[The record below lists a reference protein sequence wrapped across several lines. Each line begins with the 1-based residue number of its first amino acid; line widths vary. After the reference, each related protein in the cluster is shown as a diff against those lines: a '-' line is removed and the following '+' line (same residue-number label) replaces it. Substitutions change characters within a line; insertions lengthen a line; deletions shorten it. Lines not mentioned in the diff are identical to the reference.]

1 MGFFLP
7 STPLMGS
14 AGIDMG
20 GGGGDM
26 SGVMDS
32 TIDTGTDTGADE
44 GAVDDATGTTDDT
57 TTDEAA
63 PVEDTAATGEPFK
76 GRAIENGKI
85 NPAAKAVLDEIKAKS
100 PALEKQIRNALIRQ
114 DVFAREFGSVQDV
127 KAKIAGYE
135 ATINELGGA
144 DGVAKTKED
153 LAYFNDIDQQFT
165 AGDPRFIEAL
175 VASPE
180 GKASF
185 LKVAPAMI
193 EKYASMHPEGFDS
206 YLAGKM
212 KAQFDQ
218 SGLGTTLR
226 EMKYFIDRIPDSP
239 EKNEVLDRWSQTVA
253 GTFNP
258 VVEKAG
264 KQVAAPKIE
273 GVQDAPARDDGRETA
288 LTQREQS
295 VKNQE
300 YGLTWKSELT
310 GVVGPALT
318 KLRTE
323 RGFNSTTEAAI
334 KELFASRFDKVVAAK
349 GQNAAKFFKAGDK
362 AGYQNAIRALFR
374 EEAPKTLASV
384 VDHFAPAKAGKK
396 PAAAAP
402 GVRQSE
408 NGVPVKAPI
417 AEAGW
422 KNLTVKPGIAE
433 IDFDRTRNLGPNA
446 YSNGQAVLKDGRK
459 VKFPR

>member
-1 MGFFLP
+1 MRFFLP
-7 STPLMGS
+7 LTPLMGS

-20 GGGGDM
+20 GGGGDLA
-26 SGVMDS
+26 GVMDS
-32 TIDTGTDTGADE
+32 TIDTGTDAGADE
-44 GAVDDATGTTDDT
+44 GAVDDGTGTGDAGADDT
-57 TTDEAA
+57 AGA
-63 PVEDTAATGEPFK
+63 EDTAQPDATGEPFK

-85 NPAAKAVLDEIKAKS
+85 NPAAKAVLDKIKAES

-144 DGVAKTKED
+144 DGVAKTKEALAFFTD
-153 LAYFNDIDQQFT
+153 LDNQFT
-165 AGDPRFIEAL
+165 AGDPRFVEAL
-175 VASPE
+175 IASPE

-193 EKYASMHPEGFDS
+193 EKYAAMHPEGFDS

-226 EMKYFIDRIPDSP
+226 EMKYFLERMPESP
-239 EKNEVLDRWSQTVA
+239 EKAEVFDRWSQMVA

-258 VVEKAG
+258 VLEKAG
-264 KQVAAPKIE
+264 KQVALPKIE
-273 GVQDAPARDDGRETA
+273 GVQEQPKDDGRETA
-288 LTQREQS
+288 LTQREQQ
-295 VKNQE
+295 VKTQE
-300 YGLTWKSELT
+300 YSLTWKSELT
-310 GVVGPALT
+310 GVVAPALA

-396 PAAAAP
+396 VAAP
-402 GVRQSE
+402 GARQSE
-408 NGVPVKAPI
+408 NGQPVKPPV

-422 KNLTVKPGIAE
+422 VSMNVKPSMDQ
-433 IDFDRTRNLGPNA
+433 IDFDRTRALGPNA